1 MHNVSIVTLA
11 LLSLLLG
18 FSTTVKGQSSAFKVE
33 KSGEGSPVILIPGL
47 SCDGQVWDQT
57 VGMLEEDHE
66 CHVLTLAGFAGQ
78 APMDLSKGFLPVVEK
93 EIMAYI
99 KEEKLNSPVIIGHS
113 LGGFLAMSLAANHPK
128 QIGKVVIVD
137 SYPFLPA
144 AQNPMATEESMKPIV
159 ESMKQQYAKQ
169 TEESYQTQ
177 LEMTLNSMIA
187 TKDSIPVVKEWGV
200 GTDRETET
208 QAMVELYGTD
218 LRDDIATIESPVLVL
233 AAWVAYK
240 PYGVTK
246 EMILSNLMSQYQ
258 TVADVDI
265 QLSDTGYHFL
275 MWDDPE
281 FTLGAIEDF
290 LAEENSMSPR

>member
-1 MHNVSIVTLA
+1 MHHVSIVTLA

-18 FSTTVKGQSSAFKVE
+18 FSTTIKGQSSAFKVE
-33 KSGEGSPVILIPGL
+33 KIGEGSPIILIPGL

-57 VGMLEEDHE
+57 VGMLEKDYE

-78 APMDLSKGFLPVVEK
+78 APMDLSEGFLPVVEK

-99 KEEKLNSPVIIGHS
+99 KEKNMSQPVIIGHS

-128 QIGKVVIVD
+128 QIGKIVIVD

-159 ESMKQQYAKQ
+159 ESMKQQYAQQ
-169 TEESYQTQ
+169 TEEAYQMQ
-177 LEMTLNSMIA
+177 LELTLNSMIA
-187 TKDSIPVVKEWGV
+187 TKDSIPVVKEWGT
-200 GTDRETET
+200 GTDRETEI

-258 TVADVDI
+258 TISDVDI

-275 MWDDPE
+275 MWDDHE

-290 LAEENSMSPR
+290 LAGENGMSQR